1 MIQPLMMAVPNRRV
15 AVFSAVRELG
25 FIRLGQVPSPI
36 RAFVFD
42 RRGNPVPD
50 VLIMILSDSG
60 NIGEGMTDS
69 SGSVAI
75 NVEGQKV
82 VTVRAD
88 LPEGP
93 AFQKIEVSERG
104 LTTVDFHSRER
115 VVGPAVTVVEGLA
128 AGGGIAM
135 LAMGMLIGTGVH
147 RTVGDVFVAIGTS
160 VTAAAAFSAVSR
172 RL

>member
-1 MIQPLMMAVPNRRV
+1 MIQPALMEVPFRSRIMGLDAPFV
-15 AVFSAVRELG
+15 
-25 FIRLGQVPSPI
+25 RLGQNPSPI

-50 VLIMILSDSG
+50 ILIAVLSDSAT
-60 NIGEGMTDS
+60 IGSGLTDS

-82 VTVRAD
+82 

-115 VVGPAVTVVEGLA
+115 VAGPAVTVVEGLA

-160 VTAAAAFSAVSR
+160 VTAAAAFSAVAR